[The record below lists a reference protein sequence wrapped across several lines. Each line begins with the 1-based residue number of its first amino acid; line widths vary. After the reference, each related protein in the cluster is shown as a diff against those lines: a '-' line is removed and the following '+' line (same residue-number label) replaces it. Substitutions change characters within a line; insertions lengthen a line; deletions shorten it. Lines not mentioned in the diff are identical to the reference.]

1 LLATIGDLA
10 RIFQSRQLTTGI
22 KADISRLSEELTT
35 GVRTDPIGSAVGD
48 FGPRAR
54 MERLLT
60 TLGARK
66 TATSEAAFLTEV
78 MQTTLDSVQENTRA
92 TGQSLLALTGNE
104 YVALINVKASAARQG
119 FDQVIS
125 ALNSNAAGRTMFG
138 GAATDRAALASAD
151 EILAALVSAVAA
163 ETTPAGVAQAVDDW
177 FDTPGGG
184 FETVA
189 YLGSTAPM
197 GAFQIGESD
206 VVKPDIRADDPAL
219 RGVMKSFAMA
229 ALVTEGILAGTS
241 DGPAG
246 LLQIASER
254 LVAADQSLTE
264 LRAGLGEMQEKI
276 ETATAT
282 NSAMETTI
290 KLSRN
295 DLIAVDPYETASRLE
310 ASYSQLETYYTLTA
324 RLSRL
329 NFTDFLR

>member
-1 LLATIGDLA
+1 MLATIGDLA
-10 RIFQSRQLTTGI
+10 RIFQSRQLTSGI
-22 KADISRLSEELTT
+22 KTDISRMSEELTT
-35 GVRTDPIGSAVGD
+35 GVRTDPIGNAVGD

-54 MERLLT
+54 MERLLA

-104 YVALINVKASAARQG
+104 YGAVIDTKAAAARQG
-119 FDQVIS
+119 FEQIVS
-125 ALNSNAAGRTMFG
+125 ALNSDAAGRTMFG

-151 EILAALVSAVAA
+151 DILAALVSAVSG
-163 ETTPAGVAQAVDDW
+163 ETTPAGVAQVLDNW

-189 YLGSTAPM
+189 YIGSTAPM
-197 GAFQIGESD
+197 GAFQVGEND
-206 VVKPDIRADDPAL
+206 VVKPDIRADNPAL
-219 RGVMKSFAMA
+219 REVMKSFAMA
-229 ALVTEGILAGTS
+229 ALVSEGVLAGTP
-241 DGPAG
+241 DGPGA
-246 LLQIASER
+246 LLQVASER
-254 LVAADQSLTE
+254 LVSADQSLTV
-264 LRAGLGEMQEKI
+264 LRANLGEMQRKI
-276 ETATAT
+276 ETATAANT
-282 NSAMETTI
+282 AMETTI

-295 DLIAVDPYETASRLE
+295 ELIAVDPYETASRLE